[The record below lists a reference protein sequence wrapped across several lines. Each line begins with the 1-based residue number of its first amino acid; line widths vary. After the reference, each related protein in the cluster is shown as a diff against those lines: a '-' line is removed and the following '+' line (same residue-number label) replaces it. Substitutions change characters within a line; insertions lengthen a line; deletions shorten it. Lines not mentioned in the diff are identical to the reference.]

1 MASIM
6 GLIYWLIFVYKVE
19 SLIAFGAIAFLA
31 LPCLVSL
38 LTIPKEI
45 GRLIAIWQSS
55 DPATLD
61 EAIKQVRGRE

>member
-1 MASIM
+1 M

-19 SLIAFGAIAFLA
+19 NFIAFGAIAIFLVI
-31 LPCLVSL
+31 PCLVSL

-55 DPATLD
+55 DPAALD
-61 EAIKQVRGRE
+61 EAIKQIRQRE